1 LSRITKKR
9 NFNSLFNRPKLL
21 LSFPTPPGWKNFRK
35 KIPPTLLLIQ
45 IGPYIANEEAK
56 KFLFDL
62 IHDPDRLTGF
72 FKLSAEKN
80 GLIAPLFKN
89 KLRNTEGWYKWL

>member
-1 LSRITKKR
+1 MSLSKSFRTFGTFVGRERTHPSRDKFQKKT
-9 NFNSLFNRPKLL
+9 L
-21 LSFPTPPGWKNFRK
+21 T
-35 KIPPTLLLIQ
+35 PTLLLIQ
-45 IGPYIANEEAK
+45 ITPYIANEEAK

-62 IHDPDRLTGF
+62 IYGPDRLTGF

-89 KLRNTEGWYKWL
+89 KL